1 MADETTTTSELLD
14 PEILAPMVQNTT
26 QSAMVFMPLADIDR
40 TLESHEG
47 DTLKVP
53 TWTDKFEA
61 SEVKEGQAIPVSKM
75 TQSYT
80 KATVK
85 KFGLGVSFTD
95 ESDIERF
102 GNNVDHATSQ
112 IGNAI
117 AQAADTYLMNEALK
131 VKNTLSTTADVD
143 GIDAMESYFNTDVKD
158 AAFTLICSP
167 KTQLVINKSVREY
180 TKGSDVGAQ
189 IALSGAVPTALG
201 ASIYRTKKMPDD
213 KIIVVFSS
221 AEDIENAKK
230 LDQALKDGTADEK
243 ELESLNSGRPFKWLV
258 KRDIL
263 IEPDRDKKKQ
273 INYIYGTQIAAP
285 YIQNPSKL
293 LVVSLSGGAGDT
305 GKDDQSKDQEAKD
318 QQK

>member
-1 MADETTTTSELLD
+1 MADDMTTTADLLD
-14 PEILAPMVQNTT
+14 PEILGPMVQNTT
-26 QSAMVFMPLADIDR
+26 QSAMVFMPLADVDR

-53 TWTDKFEA
+53 TWTDKVEA
-61 SEVKEGQAIPVSKM
+61 SEVKEGQAIPVHKM
-75 TQSYT
+75 TQGYT

-85 KFGLGVSFTD
+85 KFGLGESFTD
-95 ESDIERF
+95 ESDIERL
-102 GNNVDHATSQ
+102 GNNIQHATNQ
-112 IGNAI
+112 IGTAI

-143 GIDAMESYFNTDVKD
+143 GIDAMEAFFDTDVKD
-158 AAFTLICSP
+158 AAYTLICSP
-167 KTQLVINKSVREY
+167 KTQLAINKSVREY

-213 KIIVVFSS
+213 KIVVVFSS
-221 AEDIENAKK
+221 AEDIAKAK
-230 LDQALKDGTADEK
+230 ELDQALKAGTADDK
-243 ELESLNSGRPFKWLV
+243 ELETLNTGRPFKWLV
-258 KRDIL
+258 KRDTL
-263 IEPDRDKKKQ
+263 IETDRDKSKQ

-293 LVVSLSGGAGDT
+293 LVVSLSGVTGGAGGAGGA
-305 GKDDQSKDQEAKD
+305 GK
-318 QQK
+318 

>member
-1 MADETTTTSELLD
+1 MADDMTTTADLLD
-14 PEILAPMVQNTT
+14 PEILGPMVQNTT
-26 QSAMVFMPLADIDR
+26 QSAMVFMPLADVDR

-53 TWTDKFEA
+53 TWKDKLEA

-75 TQSYT
+75 AQGYT

-167 KTQLVINKSVREY
+167 KTQLAINKSVREY

-213 KIIVVFSS
+213 KIVVVFSS
-221 AEDIENAKK
+221 AEDIAKAK
-230 LDQALKDGTADEK
+230 ELDQALKAGTADDK
-243 ELESLNSGRPFKWLV
+243 ELETLNTGRPFKWLV
-258 KRDIL
+258 KRDTL
-263 IEPDRDKKKQ
+263 IETDRDKSKQ

-293 LVVSLSGGAGDT
+293 LVVSLSGGT
-305 GKDDQSKDQEAKD
+305 GSDPKDPGTDKK
-318 QQK
+318 

>member
-1 MADETTTTSELLD
+1 
-14 PEILAPMVQNTT
+14 
-26 QSAMVFMPLADIDR
+26 MPLADVDR

-53 TWTDKFEA
+53 TWTDKAEA
-61 SEVKEGQAIPVSKM
+61 SEVKEGQAIPVHKM
-75 TQSYT
+75 TQGYT

-85 KFGLGVSFTD
+85 KFGLGESFTD
-95 ESDIERF
+95 ESDIERL
-102 GNNVDHATSQ
+102 GNNIQHATNQ
-112 IGNAI
+112 IGTAI

-143 GIDAMESYFNTDVKD
+143 GIDAMEAFFDTDVKD
-158 AAFTLICSP
+158 AAYTLICSP
-167 KTQLVINKSVREY
+167 KTQLAINKSVREY